1 MPIYLGGIHIKV
13 SRKMATWKHK
23 SLSISGRV
31 CLINSVLVS
40 LPLFLMSFYKML
52 ECVVKK
58 IESLQRKF
66 LWGRSERGK

>member
-1 MPIYLGGIHIKV
+1 MYNNNNNIQYLTSK
-13 SRKMATWKHK
+13 KMANWKHK

-52 ECVVKK
+52 KCVVKK

-66 LWGRSERGK
+66 RWGRSERGK